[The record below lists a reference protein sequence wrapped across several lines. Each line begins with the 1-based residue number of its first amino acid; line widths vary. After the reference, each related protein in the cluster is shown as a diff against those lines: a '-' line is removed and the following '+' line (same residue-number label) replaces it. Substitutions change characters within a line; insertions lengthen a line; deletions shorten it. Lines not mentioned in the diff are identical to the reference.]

1 MDCSV
6 KWVIIGYDVI
16 TSFLPETGPS
26 ALLRQTTTHIH
37 EGRAMQTFRVT
48 TRYGQP
54 FDLNLRKQD
63 ARQLCH
69 PRTSR
74 LQLILMS
81 FDTKFA
87 LSKFL
92 FLFKNKQTK
101 MSNLHNACCQRFSL
115 IILKYFRFVNSA
127 IALKL
132 FFYGRKCLHTT
143 PCRKMPLNGITSPQ
157 RVIIFDV
164 ECIHTREL
172 IYMHV
177 HMLHK
182 RGHSCPTA
190 MGTRS
195 SASVVRPSVQVWTFL
210 SPINPT
216 DTMEE
221 EHQSQGCS

>member
-26 ALLRQTTTHIH
+26 SLLRQTTTHIH

-69 PRTSR
+69 PPPFR

-115 IILKYFRFVNSA
+115 IIHKSFSICQQRY
-127 IALKL
+127 
-132 FFYGRKCLHTT
+132 
-143 PCRKMPLNGITSPQ
+143 SPQ
-157 RVIIFDV
+157 VILLRPEVFTYNTVQENAIERDNITTTGYYIRRGMYTH
-164 ECIHTREL
+164 ERAH
-172 IYMHV
+172 IYARTHV
-177 HMLHK
+177 AQARPQLPNCNGDQVV
-182 RGHSCPTA
+182 R
-190 MGTRS
+190 
-195 SASVVRPSVQVWTFL
+195 VRPSVQVWTFL